1 MYRRKNLSLYSVKK
15 KKEAL
20 AAVLLL
26 LMMAMRPGAAY
37 AASDAA
43 SGVYTSQ
50 SLGSVL
56 YFNTSTGDS
65 FNTPQETYASQAVQE
80 AQEAQKAKQLAEQ
93 QAAAQ
98 AASRTTQVNGR
109 TASYLGRFKLTGY
122 CPCSQCSEGFGTR
135 TATGTRAVA
144 GRTVAVDPRVI
155 PYGTHL
161 LINGHEYIAE
171 DRGGAVRGNH
181 IDVYYNTHAE
191 ARNVLAYADV
201 YILQ

>member
-1 MYRRKNLSLYSVKK
+1 MVT
-15 KKEAL
+15 
-20 AAVLLL
+20 AVLLL
-26 LMMAMRPGAAY
+26 LMLTAMFSVSAY
-37 AASDAA
+37 AEENAL

-56 YFNTSTGDS
+56 FFNTGTSENL
-65 FNTPQETYASQAVQE
+65 NTPQETYASQAVQE
-80 AQEAQKAKQLAEQ
+80 AQKQAEQ
-93 QAAAQ
+93 ANAQ
-98 AASRTTQVNGR
+98 STSKTTQINGR
-109 TASYLGRFKLTGY
+109 TATYLGRFKLTGY
-122 CPCSQCSEGFGTR
+122 CPCRQCSEGYGTR

-161 LINGHEYIAE
+161 MINGHEYVAE